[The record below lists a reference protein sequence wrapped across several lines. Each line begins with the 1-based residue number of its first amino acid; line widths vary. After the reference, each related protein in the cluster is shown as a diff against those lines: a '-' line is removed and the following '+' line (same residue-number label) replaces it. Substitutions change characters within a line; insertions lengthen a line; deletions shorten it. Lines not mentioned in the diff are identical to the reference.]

1 MPVTNEDVKQH
12 CAEKYL
18 DYVSRLKGR
27 VSFRINEIEE
37 QKSKLEVLGID
48 YESSIAQGSVTN
60 DKVPDGVLKL
70 IEYIDWLDADLQIYK
85 DDMQIAIGII
95 ESLPSDL
102 VEPARSHYIE
112 GVPWAT
118 IERLTYYSHSAV
130 MKKRKRILI
139 EIYDLMPEEWRR
151 ILPKAI

>member
-1 MPVTNEDVKQH
+1 MPVTNEDVKQL

-85 DDMQIAIGII
+85 DGMQIAIGII

>member
-1 MPVTNEDVKQH
+1 MPVTNEEVKQL
-12 CAEKYL
+12 CAGKYL

-37 QKSKLEVLGID
+37 QKSKLEVLGVD
-48 YESSIAQGSVTN
+48 YESSISKGCSTN

-70 IEYIDWLDADLQIYK
+70 LEYIDWLDADLQIYK
-85 DDMQIAIGII
+85 DDMQIAINII
-95 ESLPSDL
+95 ESLPTDL

-139 EIYDLMPEEWRR
+139 EIYDRMPEEWRR
-151 ILPKAI
+151 TLPKAV

>member
-1 MPVTNEDVKQH
+1 MSVTNEDVKQL

-27 VSFRINEIEE
+27 VSFRINEIEK

-48 YESSIAQGSVTN
+48 YESSIAQGSVAN

-70 IEYIDWLDADLQIYK
+70 LEYIDWLDADLQIYK

-130 MKKRKRILI
+130 MKKRKRILV
-139 EIYDLMPEEWRR
+139 EIYDLMSEEWRR
-151 ILPKAI
+151 VLPKAV

>member
-1 MPVTNEDVKQH
+1 MTVTNEDVKQL

-60 DKVPDGVLKL
+60 DKVPDGVIKL

-112 GVPWAT
+112 GVPWVT

-151 ILPKAI
+151 ILPKAV

>member
-1 MPVTNEDVKQH
+1 M
-12 CAEKYL
+12 
-18 DYVSRLKGR
+18 
-27 VSFRINEIEE
+27 
-37 QKSKLEVLGID
+37 LGID
-48 YESSIAQGSVTN
+48 YESSISQGSVAN

-70 IEYIDWLDADLQIYK
+70 LEYIDWLDADLQIYK

-130 MKKRKRILI
+130 MKKRKRILV
-139 EIYDLMPEEWRR
+139 EIYDLMSEEWRR
-151 ILPKAI
+151 VLPKAV

>member
-1 MPVTNEDVKQH
+1 M
-12 CAEKYL
+12 
-18 DYVSRLKGR
+18 
-27 VSFRINEIEE
+27 
-37 QKSKLEVLGID
+37 
-48 YESSIAQGSVTN
+48 
-60 DKVPDGVLKL
+60 
-70 IEYIDWLDADLQIYK
+70 QIYK

>member
-1 MPVTNEDVKQH
+1 MSVTNEDVKQL

-27 VSFRINEIEE
+27 VSFRINEIEK

-48 YESSIAQGSVTN
+48 YESSIAQGSVAN

-70 IEYIDWLDADLQIYK
+70 LEYIDWLDADLQIYK
-85 DDMQIAIGII
+85 DDMQIAIGVI

-130 MKKRKRILI
+130 MKKRKRILV
-139 EIYDLMPEEWRR
+139 EIYDLMSEEWRR
-151 ILPKAI
+151 VLPKAV

>member
-1 MPVTNEDVKQH
+1 MTVTNEDVKQL

-60 DKVPDGVLKL
+60 DKVPDGVIKL

-151 ILPKAI
+151 ILPKAV

>member
-1 MPVTNEDVKQH
+1 MTVTNEDVKQL

-48 YESSIAQGSVTN
+48 YESSITQGSVTN
-60 DKVPDGVLKL
+60 DKVPDGVIKL

-151 ILPKAI
+151 ILPKAV